1 MFIPAFLLY
10 FLCGVLLTVLI
21 FVGIKIYLIKKSIK
35 GICEELKEHL
45 NMDTNTLLT
54 VSSRDKWVCA
64 IAEKLNQQLRV
75 LREERLRYQ
84 RGDRELKEA
93 VTNISH
99 DLRTPLTAICG
110 YLHLLSFEERPE
122 MIRHYLKLT
131 ENRVSAMT
139 ELSEELF
146 QYSVILTKPEELGI
160 EPVDMGNVL
169 EESLAA
175 FYAAFTTRG
184 IVPEIK
190 MPEIRVIREVNKNA
204 LARIFENLIGNALK
218 YSDGDFKVV
227 LYEDGRICFSN
238 MAGELNEVAVGRI
251 FDRFFTVETARKSS
265 GLGLSIAKNFT
276 VRMGGKIWAEYREAR
291 LIVTVMFQAGCGKDK
306 KKDFPFGV

>member
-1 MFIPAFLLY
+1 MEE
-10 FLCGVLLTVLI
+10 
-21 FVGIKIYLIKKSIK
+21 
-35 GICEELKEHL
+35 ICEELKEHL
-45 NMDTNTLLT
+45 SMDTNTLLT
-54 VSSRDKWVCA
+54 ISSRDKWVCA
-64 IAEKLNQQLRV
+64 IAEKLNQQIRV

-84 RGDRELKEA
+84 QGDRELKEA

-110 YLHLLSFEERPE
+110 YLHLLSFEERIE
-122 MIRHYLKLT
+122 MIKHYFKLI
-131 ENRVSAMT
+131 ENRVGAMMGLT
-139 ELSEELF
+139 EELF
-146 QYSVILTKPEELGI
+146 QYSVILTKPEELSI
-160 EPVDMGNVL
+160 VPVDMGNVL

-184 IVPEIK
+184 IVPEIE
-190 MPEIRVIREVNKNA
+190 MPKVRVIREVNKNA

-218 YSDGDFKVV
+218 YSDGDFNVV

-276 VRMGGKIWAEYREAR
+276 VRMGGKIWAEYLEGR
-291 LIVTVMFQAGCGKDK
+291 LIVTVMF
-306 KKDFPFGV
+306 

>member
-1 MFIPAFLLY
+1 MFVPVFFLY
-10 FLCGVLLTVLI
+10 FLCGILLTALI
-21 FVGIKIYLIKKSIK
+21 FVSVKLYLIRKSMEE
-35 GICEELKEHL
+35 ICEELKEHL
-45 NMDTNTLLT
+45 SMDTNTLLT
-54 VSSRDKWVCA
+54 ISSRDKWVCA
-64 IAEKLNQQLRV
+64 IAEKLNQQIRV

-84 RGDRELKEA
+84 QGDRELKEA

-110 YLHLLSFEERPE
+110 YLHLLSFEERIE
-122 MIRHYLKLT
+122 MIKHYFKLI
-131 ENRVSAMT
+131 ENRVGAMMGLT
-139 ELSEELF
+139 QELF
-146 QYSVILTKPEELGI
+146 QYSVILTKPEELSI
-160 EPVDMGNVL
+160 VPVDMGNVL

-184 IVPEIK
+184 IVPEIE
-190 MPEIRVIREVNKNA
+190 MPKVRVIREVNKNA

-218 YSDGDFKVV
+218 YSDGDFNVV

-238 MAGELNEVAVGRI
+238 MAGELNEILVGRI

-276 VRMGGKIWAEYREAR
+276 VRMGGKIWAEYLEGR
-291 LIVTVMFQAGCGKDK
+291 LIVTVMF
-306 KKDFPFGV
+306 

>member
-1 MFIPAFLLY
+1 MFIPVFFPY
-10 FLCGVLLTVLI
+10 FLCGVLLIALI
-21 FVGIKIYLIKKSIK
+21 FIGVKLYLIRKNMEE
-35 GICEELKEHL
+35 ICEELKEHL
-45 NMDTNTLLT
+45 GMDTNTLIT
-54 VSSRDKWVCA
+54 ISSRDKWVCA
-64 IAEKLNQQLRV
+64 IAEKLNLQLRV

-110 YLHLLSFEERPE
+110 YLHLLSLEERPE
-122 MIRHYLKLT
+122 MIKHYLELI
-131 ENRVSAMT
+131 ENRVGVMT
-139 ELSEELF
+139 GLTEELF
-146 QYSVILTKPEELGI
+146 QYSVILTKPEELSI
-160 EPVDMGNVL
+160 APVDMGNVL

-184 IVPEIK
+184 IVPEIEIPK
-190 MPEIRVIREVNKNA
+190 IRVIREVNKNA
-204 LARIFENLIGNALK
+204 VARIFENLIGNALK
-218 YSDGDFKVV
+218 YSDGDFNVV

-238 MAGELNEVAVGRI
+238 MASELNEVLVGRI

-276 VRMGGKIWAEYREAR
+276 VRMGGEIWAEYRDGR
-291 LIVTVMFQAGCGKDK
+291 LIVTVMF
-306 KKDFPFGV
+306 

>member
-1 MFIPAFLLY
+1 MFVPVFFLY
-10 FLCGVLLTVLI
+10 FLCGILLTALI
-21 FVGIKIYLIKKSIK
+21 FVSVKLYLIRKSMEE
-35 GICEELKEHL
+35 ICEELKEHL
-45 NMDTNTLLT
+45 SMDTNTLLT
-54 VSSRDKWVCA
+54 ISSRDKWVCA
-64 IAEKLNQQLRV
+64 IAEKLNQQIRV

-84 RGDRELKEA
+84 QGDRELKEA

-110 YLHLLSFEERPE
+110 YLHLLSFEERIE
-122 MIRHYLKLT
+122 MIKHYFKLI
-131 ENRVSAMT
+131 ENRVGAMMGLT
-139 ELSEELF
+139 EELF
-146 QYSVILTKPEELGI
+146 QYSVILTKPEELSI
-160 EPVDMGNVL
+160 VPVDMGNVL

-184 IVPEIK
+184 IVPEIE
-190 MPEIRVIREVNKNA
+190 MPKVRVIREVNKNA

-218 YSDGDFKVV
+218 YSDGDFNVV

-276 VRMGGKIWAEYREAR
+276 VRMGGKIWAEYLEGK
-291 LIVTVMFQAGCGKDK
+291 LIVTVMF
-306 KKDFPFGV
+306 

>member
-1 MFIPAFLLY
+1 MEE
-10 FLCGVLLTVLI
+10 
-21 FVGIKIYLIKKSIK
+21 
-35 GICEELKEHL
+35 ICEELKEHL
-45 NMDTNTLLT
+45 SMDTNTLLT
-54 VSSRDKWVCA
+54 ISSRDKWVCA
-64 IAEKLNQQLRV
+64 IAEKLNQQIRV

-84 RGDRELKEA
+84 QGDRELKEA

-110 YLHLLSFEERPE
+110 YLHLLSFEERIE
-122 MIRHYLKLT
+122 MIKHYFKLI
-131 ENRVSAMT
+131 ENRVGAMMGLT
-139 ELSEELF
+139 EELF
-146 QYSVILTKPEELGI
+146 QYSVILTKPEELSI
-160 EPVDMGNVL
+160 VPVDMGNVL

-184 IVPEIK
+184 IVPEIE
-190 MPEIRVIREVNKNA
+190 MPKVRVIREVNKNA

-218 YSDGDFKVV
+218 YSDGDFNVV

-238 MAGELNEVAVGRI
+238 MAGELNEILVGRI

-276 VRMGGKIWAEYREAR
+276 VRMGGKIWAEYLEGK
-291 LIVTVMFQAGCGKDK
+291 LIVTVMF
-306 KKDFPFGV
+306 

>member
-1 MFIPAFLLY
+1 MLIFFLY
-10 FLCGVLLTVLI
+10 FLCGILLIILI
-21 FVGIKIYLIKKSIK
+21 FISVKFYSIRK
-35 GICEELKEHL
+35 NMEEICEELKDHL

-54 VSSRDKWVCA
+54 VSSRNKWICM
-64 IAEKLNQQLRV
+64 IAGKLNQQLRI
-75 LREERLRYQ
+75 LRKERLRYQ

-110 YLHLLSFEERPE
+110 YLHLLSSEEEPE
-122 MIRHYLKLT
+122 KIKHYLALI
-131 ENRVSAMT
+131 ENRIGVMT
-139 ELSEELF
+139 GLTEELF
-146 QYSVILTKPEELGI
+146 QYSVILTKPEELNI
-160 EPVDMGNVL
+160 APVDIGNVL

-175 FYAAFTTRG
+175 FYAAFTTKG

-190 MPEIRVIREVNKNA
+190 MPETRVIREVNKNA

-227 LYEDGRICFSN
+227 LYKDGRICFSN
-238 MAGELNEVAVGRI
+238 MAGELNEVLVGRI
-251 FDRFFTVETARKSS
+251 FDRFFTVETARNSS

-276 VRMGGKIWAEYREAR
+276 VRMGGKIWAEYQEGR
-291 LIVTVMFQAGCGKDK
+291 LIVTVMF
-306 KKDFPFGV
+306 

>member
-1 MFIPAFLLY
+1 MFVPVFFLY
-10 FLCGVLLTVLI
+10 FLCGILLTALI
-21 FVGIKIYLIKKSIK
+21 FVSVKLYLIRKSMEE
-35 GICEELKEHL
+35 ICEELKEHL
-45 NMDTNTLLT
+45 SMDTNTLLT
-54 VSSRDKWVCA
+54 ISSRDKWVCA
-64 IAEKLNQQLRV
+64 IAEKLNQQIRV

-84 RGDRELKEA
+84 QGDRELKEA

-110 YLHLLSFEERPE
+110 YLHLLSFEERIE
-122 MIRHYLKLT
+122 MIKHYFKLI
-131 ENRVSAMT
+131 ENRVGAMMGLT
-139 ELSEELF
+139 EELF
-146 QYSVILTKPEELGI
+146 QYSVILTKPEELSI
-160 EPVDMGNVL
+160 VPVDMGNVL

-184 IVPEIK
+184 IVPEIE
-190 MPEIRVIREVNKNA
+190 MPKVRVIREVNKNA

-218 YSDGDFKVV
+218 YSDGDFNVV

-238 MAGELNEVAVGRI
+238 MAGELNEILVGRI

-276 VRMGGKIWAEYREAR
+276 VRMGGKIWAEYLEGR
-291 LIVTVMFQAGCGKDK
+291 LIVTVMF
-306 KKDFPFGV
+306 

>member
-1 MFIPAFLLY
+1 MFVPVFFLY
-10 FLCGVLLTVLI
+10 FLCGILLTALI
-21 FVGIKIYLIKKSIK
+21 FVSVKLYLIRKSMEE
-35 GICEELKEHL
+35 ICEELKEHL
-45 NMDTNTLLT
+45 SMDTNTLLT
-54 VSSRDKWVCA
+54 ISSRDKWVCA
-64 IAEKLNQQLRV
+64 IAEKLNQQIRV

-84 RGDRELKEA
+84 QGDRELKEA

-110 YLHLLSFEERPE
+110 YLHLLSFEERIE
-122 MIRHYLKLT
+122 MIKHYFKLI
-131 ENRVSAMT
+131 ENRVGAMMGLT
-139 ELSEELF
+139 EELF
-146 QYSVILTKPEELGI
+146 QYSVILTKPEELSI
-160 EPVDMGNVL
+160 VPVDMGNVL

-184 IVPEIK
+184 IVPEIE
-190 MPEIRVIREVNKNA
+190 MPKVRVIREVNKNA

-218 YSDGDFKVV
+218 YSDGDFNVV

-276 VRMGGKIWAEYREAR
+276 VRMGGKIWAEYLEGR
-291 LIVTVMFQAGCGKDK
+291 LILTVMF
-306 KKDFPFGV
+306 

>member
-1 MFIPAFLLY
+1 MFIPMSFLY
-10 FLCGVLLTVLI
+10 FLCGILLTALF
-21 FVGIKIYLIKKSIK
+21 FVSVKLYLIRKSMEE
-35 GICEELKEHL
+35 ICKELKEHL
-45 NMDTNTLLT
+45 SMDTNTLLT

-75 LREERLRYQ
+75 LRKERLRYQ
-84 RGDRELKEA
+84 QGDRELKEA

-110 YLHLLSFEERPE
+110 YLHLLSFEKRTE
-122 MIRHYLKLT
+122 MTKHYLKLI
-131 ENRVSAMT
+131 ENRVGVMT
-139 ELSEELF
+139 ELTEELF
-146 QYSVILTKPEELGI
+146 QYSVILTKPEELSI
-160 EPVDMGNVL
+160 APVDMGNVL

-184 IVPEIK
+184 IVPEIE
-190 MPEIRVIREVNKNA
+190 MPKIRVIREVNKNA

-218 YSDGDFKVV
+218 YSDGDFNVV

-238 MAGELNEVAVGRI
+238 MAGELNEVLVGRI

-276 VRMGGKIWAEYREAR
+276 VRMGGKIWAEYREGR
-291 LIVTVMFQAGCGKDK
+291 LIVTVMF
-306 KKDFPFGV
+306 

>member
-1 MFIPAFLLY
+1 MFVPVFFLY
-10 FLCGVLLTVLI
+10 FLCGILLTALI
-21 FVGIKIYLIKKSIK
+21 FVSVKLYLIRKSMEE
-35 GICEELKEHL
+35 ICEELKEHL
-45 NMDTNTLLT
+45 SMDTNTLLT
-54 VSSRDKWVCA
+54 ISSRDKWVCA
-64 IAEKLNQQLRV
+64 IAEKLNQQIRV

-84 RGDRELKEA
+84 QGARELKEA

-110 YLHLLSFEERPE
+110 YLHLLSFEERIE
-122 MIRHYLKLT
+122 MIKHYFKLI
-131 ENRVSAMT
+131 ENRVGAMMGLT
-139 ELSEELF
+139 EELF
-146 QYSVILTKPEELGI
+146 QYSVILTKPEELSI
-160 EPVDMGNVL
+160 VPVDMGNVL

-184 IVPEIK
+184 IVPEIE
-190 MPEIRVIREVNKNA
+190 MPKVRVIREVNKNA

-218 YSDGDFKVV
+218 YSDGDFNVV

-265 GLGLSIAKNFT
+265 GLGLSIA
-276 VRMGGKIWAEYREAR
+276 
-291 LIVTVMFQAGCGKDK
+291 
-306 KKDFPFGV
+306 

>member
-1 MFIPAFLLY
+1 MFVPVFFLY
-10 FLCGVLLTVLI
+10 FLCGILLTALI
-21 FVGIKIYLIKKSIK
+21 FVSVKLYLIRKSMEE
-35 GICEELKEHL
+35 ICEELKEHL
-45 NMDTNTLLT
+45 SMDTNTLLT
-54 VSSRDKWVCA
+54 ISSRDKWVCV
-64 IAEKLNQQLRV
+64 IAEKLNQQIRV

-84 RGDRELKEA
+84 QGDRELKEA

-110 YLHLLSFEERPE
+110 YLHLLSFEERIE
-122 MIRHYLKLT
+122 MIKHYFKLI
-131 ENRVSAMT
+131 ENRVGAMMGLT
-139 ELSEELF
+139 EELF
-146 QYSVILTKPEELGI
+146 QYSVILTKPEELSI
-160 EPVDMGNVL
+160 VPVDMGNVL

-184 IVPEIK
+184 IVPEIE
-190 MPEIRVIREVNKNA
+190 MPKVRVIREVNKNA

-218 YSDGDFKVV
+218 YSDGDFNVV

-238 MAGELNEVAVGRI
+238 MAGELNEILVGRI

-276 VRMGGKIWAEYREAR
+276 VRMGGKIWAEYLEGR
-291 LIVTVMFQAGCGKDK
+291 LIVTVMF
-306 KKDFPFGV
+306 